1 MEYAKG
7 TKFWEAQMESGYD
20 TADTVKTVSVTIHKI
35 TPLYYFIEPSE
46 LLFGCS
52 TRLRKNG
59 WDKIPIVYHTTEKEA
74 LYALL
79 NRKDEKAKKAL
90 DDIVTIRQAIAQ
102 VGKQAYPPT

>member
-1 MEYAKG
+1 MEYVKG
-7 TKFWEAQMESGYD
+7 TKLWKAQIESGYN
-20 TADTVKTVSVTIHKI
+20 TADTVKTTSVTIHKI

-52 TRLRKNG
+52 TRLRKNN
-59 WDKIPIVYHTTEKEA
+59 WDGFLIVYHTTEKEA

-90 DDIVTIRQAIAQ
+90 EDIVIIRQAIAS
-102 VGKQAYPPT
+102 VGKQA